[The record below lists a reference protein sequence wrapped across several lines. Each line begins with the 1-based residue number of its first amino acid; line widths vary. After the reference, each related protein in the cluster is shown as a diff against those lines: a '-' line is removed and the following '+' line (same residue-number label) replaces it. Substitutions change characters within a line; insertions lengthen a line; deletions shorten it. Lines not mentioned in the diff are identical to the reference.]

1 MDKQR
6 LVLLQ
11 NLLLN
16 IIQKNEHQSCG
27 EPATHKTSFDKGGVK
42 MTKKLRTTYAVI
54 FGVLLLTEIIIAL
67 FVHDNFVRP
76 YIGDVLVTVLLCC
89 LCRIVIP
96 KGVPLLPLYVF
107 IFAALVEIAQ
117 YFDVVKLLSLENNAF
132 ISTIIGRTFSFIDL
146 LCYAVGCLLFVTT
159 ESGVKFCL
167 R

>member
-1 MDKQR
+1 
-6 LVLLQ
+6 
-11 NLLLN
+11 
-16 IIQKNEHQSCG
+16 
-27 EPATHKTSFDKGGVK
+27 

-107 IFAALVEIAQ
+107 IFAALVETAQ
-117 YFDVVKLLSLENNAF
+117 
-132 ISTIIGRTFSFIDL
+132 
-146 LCYAVGCLLFVTT
+146 
-159 ESGVKFCL
+159 
-167 R
+167 

>member
-1 MDKQR
+1 
-6 LVLLQ
+6 
-11 NLLLN
+11 
-16 IIQKNEHQSCG
+16 
-27 EPATHKTSFDKGGVK
+27 

-107 IFAALVEIAQ
+107 IFAALVETAQ

-146 LCYAVGCLLFVTT
+146 LCYAVGCLLFAAT